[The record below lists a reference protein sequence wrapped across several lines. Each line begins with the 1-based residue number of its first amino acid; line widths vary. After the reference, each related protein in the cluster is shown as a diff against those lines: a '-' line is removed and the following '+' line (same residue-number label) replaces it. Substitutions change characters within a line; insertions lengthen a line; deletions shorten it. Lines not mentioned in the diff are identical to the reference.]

1 MLIAS
6 NKSLAEFNLTRA
18 EEFQDKKCKLAE
30 MYQELREINATVEE
44 KTTKL
49 S

>member
-18 EEFQDKKCKLAE
+18 EEFQEKKCKLAD
-30 MYQELREINATVEE
+30 MYQELREINVNVEE
-44 KTTKL
+44 RITKL